1 MTHETKKLALIG
13 AGCFAVGVASTF
25 LFKYLRSARGVSPF
39 SKINSA
45 TSGARQHKILPVGL
59 HPIQL
64 YSLATP
70 NGQKV
75 TLMLEET
82 GLKYDAWFTNI
93 MEGDQFTSG
102 FVQINPNSKIPAMV
116 DKEGPDNKSISIF
129 ESGSILLYLAEKTGK
144 FIPEDPA
151 LRTQCITWLFFQMG
165 AGPFFG
171 QFGHF
176 FKYAPIKI
184 PYAIDRYSM
193 EVKRLLDVLDK
204 QLAER
209 KYLVGEEYTI
219 ADMAWFP
226 WVRCIDTGYK
236 AKEFIGV
243 DNYKHLKA
251 WYDRIDA
258 RPATKKGLL
267 INSTDGIKEHHS
279 SL

>member
-1 MTHETKKLALIG
+1 MTDERKLALVG
-13 AGCFAVGVASTF
+13 AGCFAAGVASTF
-25 LFKYLRSARGVSPF
+25 LLKYFRKPGVSPF

-45 TSGARQHKILPVGL
+45 TSGARVHKELQVGS

-64 YSLATP
+64 YSMATP

-82 GLKYDAWFTNI
+82 GLKYDAWYTDI
-93 MEGDQFTSG
+93 LDGDQFTSG
-102 FVQINPNSKIPAMV
+102 FVAINPNSKIPALV
-116 DKEGPDNKSISIF
+116 DQEGPGSKSIRVF
-129 ESGSILLYLAEKTGK
+129 ESGSILFYLAEKTGK
-144 FIPEDPA
+144 FIPKDPA
-151 LRTQCITWLFFQMG
+151 LRTECLTWLFFQMG

-176 FKYAPIKI
+176 YKYAPIKI

-236 AKEFIGV
+236 AKDFIGL
-243 DNYKHLKA
+243 DKYKHLKT
-251 WYDRIDA
+251 WYDRIDS

-267 INSTDGIKEHHS
+267 INSGMPGGIKEYHS